1 MVLANNGTDQYPL
14 YDDSEPEEIVYNFPP
29 LSRSTNG
36 SGRYHRIHKFDTPTQ
51 SSSSSSGYP
60 TTEAGYYYPDYTQL
74 GSSGR
79 PSPHTGDG
87 YYPPPG
93 VGRSEQYPERSY
105 QSPDGYD
112 PLVKYKTKPP
122 AIQNDIPGASRRITL
137 GSLRPSIAEQQG
149 NVNRTSMSFPP
160 GSRQGGSEMRMND
173 TVQRQTPVRV
183 DVKTAL
189 LGTGFQD
196 PSAPCR
202 AGQASNRD
210 ARKDPGIYV
219 GKKFGPFALAE
230 GIRGLPGM
238 RHYPVPQ
245 PFGDGTHGQPNKII
259 KKHEHW
265 DGKGSTISRNGR
277 CIPGFC
283 FPFLH
288 EQGKKAW
295 HWSFRDE
302 TEWLLDRW
310 CVEGFCYPFLDGT
323 PHGPKPEQGH
333 ECWDGCGKVI
343 PAEDRKDCKDG
354 HCYPSIFMDME
365 RDNEDRR
372 KKKKQEGE
380 KYYYGQEYDGRVGR

>member
-1 MVLANNGTDQYPL
+1 MADKWGDRDRRLVLANNGTDQYPL
-14 YDDSEPEEIVYNFPP
+14 SDYSEPEEIVHHFPSH
-29 LSRSTNG
+29 SRSTNG
-36 SGRYHRIHKFDTPTQ
+36 SRRYHRIHERDTPPQ
-51 SSSSSSGYP
+51 SSSSGYP
-60 TTEAGYYYPDYTQL
+60 TTEGGYYYPDYTQL

-79 PSPHTGDG
+79 PSPYTGDG
-87 YYPPPG
+87 YCPPPIYPPLG
-93 VGRSEQYPERSY
+93 VGRPEQYPERNY

-112 PLVKYKTKPP
+112 PFKKYKTKPA
-122 AIQNDIPGASRRITL
+122 AIQNDIPGASRGITL

-149 NVNRTSMSFPP
+149 NLNRT
-160 GSRQGGSEMRMND
+160 
-173 TVQRQTPVRV
+173 
-183 DVKTAL
+183 
-189 LGTGFQD
+189 
-196 PSAPCR
+196 

-210 ARKDPGIYV
+210 VRKNPGIYV

-259 KKHEHW
+259 KRHERW
-265 DGKGSTISRNGR
+265 DGMGSTISKNGR

-295 HWSFRDE
+295 HSSFRDE

-323 PHGPKPEQGH
+323 PHGPNPEQGH

-343 PAEDRKDCKDG
+343 PAEGRKDCKDG

-372 KKKKQEGE
+372 KKKKQEHE